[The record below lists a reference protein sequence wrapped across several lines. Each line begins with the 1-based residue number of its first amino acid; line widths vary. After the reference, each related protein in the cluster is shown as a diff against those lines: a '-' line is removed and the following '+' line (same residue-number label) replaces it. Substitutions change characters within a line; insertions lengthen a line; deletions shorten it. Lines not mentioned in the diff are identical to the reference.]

1 MSLNERLK
9 NTRKKANKTQ
19 AELAKM
25 LDISEN
31 TIKRYEKD
39 ASKIPVSVVSK
50 IALLCNEDE
59 IWLFTGKTNIDL
71 KTNSNNQTQ
80 IKFKSQNEGN
90 AAINALLEIENINE
104 QTFLR
109 AVADLKFI
117 AGKLKDGATP
127 GPLIT
132 IPENKTLGELTK
144 EKDRI

>member
-9 NTRKKANKTQ
+9 KTRKKANKTQ

-50 IALLCNEDE
+50 MALLCNEDE
-59 IWLFTGKTNIDL
+59 IWLFTGKINSDL
-71 KTNSNNQTQ
+71 ETDSNNQIQ
-80 IKFKSQNEGN
+80 INFKSKNEGN

-109 AVADLKFI
+109 TVADLKFI
-117 AGKLKDGATP
+117 ASKLKEGATP
-127 GPLIT
+127 GPLIKV
-132 IPENKTLGELTK
+132 PENKSLGETIK
-144 EKDRI
+144 EKENI

>member
-59 IWLFTGKTNIDL
+59 IWLFTGKTN
-71 KTNSNNQTQ
+71 SNNQTQ

-132 IPENKTLGELTK
+132 ISENKTLGELTK

>member
-9 NTRKKANKTQ
+9 KARKEANKTQ

-39 ASKIPVSVVSK
+39 ASKIPVSIVSK

-59 IWLFTGKTNIDL
+59 IWLFTGKTNIAL
-71 KTNSNNQTQ
+71 KTNSNDKIQ
-80 IKFKSQNEGN
+80 INFKSEDEGS
-90 AAINALLEIENINE
+90 AAINALLKIENIDE

-109 AVADLKFI
+109 TVADLKFI

-127 GPLIT
+127 GPLISV
-132 IPENKTLGELTK
+132 PESKPLGEFTK
-144 EKDRI
+144 EKDYI